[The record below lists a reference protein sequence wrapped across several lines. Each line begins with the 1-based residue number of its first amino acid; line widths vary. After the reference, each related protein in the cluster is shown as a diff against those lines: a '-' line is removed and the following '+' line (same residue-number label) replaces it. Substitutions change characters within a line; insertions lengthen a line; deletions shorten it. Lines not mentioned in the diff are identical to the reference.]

1 MLIPESG
8 MEQVFDLPRVENA
21 DSPWIDTTTTSAI
34 TAGISRRPQVS
45 QALRLA
51 RAQRE
56 RAMK

>member
-1 MLIPESG
+1 MLIQESG

-51 RAQRE
+51 GTQRE